1 MPSSQENAVPESEWK
16 GKQLRLV
23 VNKGRKVDEVFLI

>member
-1 MPSSQENAVPESEWK
+1 MPSSQEKPESEWK
-16 GKQLRLV
+16 GRQLRMV